1 LSDQELELCRLYDNY
16 SARIHALGPAEW
28 AQLRQLEGLQAAD
41 CSEFS
46 GGNKGCV
53 LFAPILSTKFSAVRF
68 SHISILPC
76 TVCMCLKALIN
87 MVAVSVRQCIA

>member
-1 LSDQELELCRLYDNY
+1 VTGHGLSDQELELCRLYDNY
-16 SARIHALGPAEW
+16 SARIHALGPADW
-28 AQLRQLEGLQAAD
+28 AQLRQLEGLQAGD

-68 SHISILPC
+68 SHITPTCYALC
-76 TVCMCLKALIN
+76 TRV
-87 MVAVSVRQCIA
+87 